1 MNVIERSYTVCT
13 RCFTFNQESYILDAL
28 NGFVSQNTSFPVVS
42 VIVDDASTDNGPKVI
57 LDFFNENF
65 DIQDPLVAYQEE
77 IEYGTVFFAQHKIN
91 RNCFFA
97 ILFLK
102 QNHYS
107 QKKSKLP
114 YLSRWIDEV
123 PYVALCEGDDYWTDP
138 LKLQKQV
145 DYLETHPDCML
156 CVHAA
161 DWKTGESIY
170 SRGCQETVPKDYSV
184 DELILC
190 GGLYFATASF
200 VYRTELSKDW
210 PEWRRKANVGDF
222 PLQIL
227 AGLHGGVHYL
237 PDKMCVYRYQSE
249 GSWTSNLR
257 NNEVHIAFHKNKVEW
272 MTLLDEA
279 TGHRYQRAIYDQL
292 FSHINALFNLREISY
307 REYSQA
313 FRKSSQKHDGRL
325 IKAFLRYYLEPAYRF
340 LQRFKRSFQP
350 KSLQ

>member
-1 MNVIERSYTVCT
+1 MMFRVCVRSYTYNHSL
-13 RCFTFNQESYILDAL
+13 FIEDAL
-28 NGFVSQNTSFPVVS
+28 NGFVSQKTDFPFVVT
-42 VIVDDASTDNGPKVI
+42 IIDDASTDDTCRIITSFV
-57 LDFFNENF
+57 DRCFNTNDET
-65 DIQDPLVAYQEE
+65 VASREE
-77 IEYGTVFFAQHKIN
+77 KEYGTVLFAQHREN
-91 RNCFFA
+91 LNCFFSV
-97 ILFLK
+97 ILLK
-102 QNHYS
+102 ENHYR

-114 YLSRWIDEV
+114 YVSRWIDEV
-123 PYVALCEGDDYWTDP
+123 PYIALCEGDDYWTDP

-145 DYLETHPDCML
+145 DYLDAHPDCML

-161 DWKTGESIY
+161 DWKTGERIY
-170 SRGCQETVPKDYSV
+170 PRGCQETVPKEYSI

-200 VYRTELSKDW
+200 VCRTELSKDW
-210 PEWRRKANVGDF
+210 PEWRSKAGVGDF

-227 AGLHGGVHYL
+227 AGIRGGVHYL
-237 PDKMCVYRYQSE
+237 PDKMCVYRYRSE

-257 NNEVHIAFHKNKVEW
+257 NNEVHIAFHKNKVAW
-272 MTLLDEA
+272 MKLLDEA

-325 IKAFLRYYLEPAYRF
+325 MKAFLRYYLEPVYSF
-340 LQRFKRSFQP
+340 LQRIKKSFLP
-350 KSLQ
+350 KSHR